1 MIKYILL
8 PFLAACSLTF
18 SQKKS
23 DPTPEHIQQ
32 AKDLKTQFEND
43 DIIILNSKEY
53 IHFSFNKKDDKV
65 KVTHQNNE
73 ELMNISNR
81 TDIQKYV
88 QYDGE
93 SNVSSFELK
102 YRNKKPAYFQ
112 IIDEAIS
119 DDGMFHHDARVKFT
133 NVDFP
138 VQGYKYYFESVK
150 ETKDIKYFTSL
161 YFTNTYRTLK
171 KEIKVIIPK
180 WLDIEFK
187 EMNFEGY
194 SITKKER
201 IDPKTEARIITYTAE
216 NLNGIYDEKQ
226 APGPSYIYPHLLV
239 LTKSYEND
247 GVKHNLFNET
257 KDLYAWYNSLVKSM
271 DEKPEELKEKVNELI
286 KDAITDEEKI
296 KNIYYWV
303 QDNIR
308 YIAFEDGIAGFKPDE
323 SQNVFKKRYGD
334 CKGMANLTKQ
344 MLKQAGF
351 DARLTW
357 IGTKRI
363 AYDYSTPSL
372 SVDNHMI
379 CTLIKDGEKIF
390 LDGTEKYNSFGEYAE
405 RIQGKQ
411 VLIENGDDFILAKVP
426 VNPASKNE
434 ETFHFN
440 AKIVNNEL
448 VGHVVKSFDGESR
461 ATFLYHFNATKN
473 NRKED
478 ALNYYLNNDDKNLS
492 VSNIVTSNL
501 HNRDNVL
508 NINYDLAQKNAI
520 SSFDDDIYIDLDYYK
535 EFGKFEFSN
544 RNTDYLFSHKKNLSS
559 VITLE
564 IPDGYKI
571 TETPENLHTETEN
584 YKIDV
589 SYNQKGNT
597 LTYSKKIV
605 LKNAI
610 LKTTDFNEWNDIVKK
625 LHSIYEEQLV
635 LTKKQLN

>member
-286 KDAITDEEKI
+286 KVAITDEEKI

-501 HNRDNVL
+501 HNRDNIL